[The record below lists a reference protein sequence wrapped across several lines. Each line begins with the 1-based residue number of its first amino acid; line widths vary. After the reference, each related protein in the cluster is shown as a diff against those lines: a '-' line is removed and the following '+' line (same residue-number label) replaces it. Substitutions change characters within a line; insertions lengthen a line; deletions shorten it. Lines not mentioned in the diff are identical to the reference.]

1 MSSESDASEDGMLLD
16 HVLNKLY
23 DFGDSSER
31 KKKWKSVKKKRSQ
44 HQSNELQD
52 TQVASGGNSKTDHVT
67 EIKESCIE
75 NSKCFNSTAE
85 KTFQT
90 AKALPEKRQ
99 SEVQVITFQD
109 PSKKRTI
116 TVKDPSTLDKKV
128 ANIKTKPE
136 TSTLSLEKARLEV
149 HRFGITGY
157 KKDQQRM
164 LEQERA
170 IMLGAKP
177 LKREYINYK
186 IYQETIMERKKKERE
201 EMMMDKEEA
210 KDEPLKKKKKRRS
223 GQDRSKKKTTSGIL
237 PTGQVGTFRNG
248 TLILSPSEINKIK
261 SSRVIK

>member
-1 MSSESDASEDGMLLD
+1 MSSESDASEEGMLLD

-44 HQSNELQD
+44 CQSNELED
-52 TQVASGGNSKTDHVT
+52 IQVASDDNIKTDHVT

-90 AKALPEKRQ
+90 AKVLPEKQQ
-99 SEVQVITFQD
+99 SEVQIITFQD

-116 TVKDPSTLDKKV
+116 TVKEPSTLDKKV
-128 ANIKTKPE
+128 ANTKTKPE
-136 TSTLSLEKARLEV
+136 TSTVSLEKARLEV

-170 IMLGAKP
+170 VMLGAKP
-177 LKREYINYK
+177 LKREYVNYK
-186 IYQETIMERKKKERE
+186 IYQESIKEKKKKERE

-210 KDEPLKKKKKRRS
+210 KDEPLKKKKRR
-223 GQDRSKKKTTSGIL
+223 GQNRSKKKTKSGIL

-248 TLILSPSEINKIK
+248 TLILSPSEISKIK